1 MGLSETLA
9 KLRKIEEIPT
19 LPSVAAKVLEVANSE
34 NSTATDL
41 NRVISQDAALTTKT
55 LKLVN
60 SAYYGFPRTVTKIT
74 EAIVILGFN
83 AVKNL
88 ALSISICEFFNK
100 AGQDFNRRKLWLHSV
115 GVAATTSLIAR
126 RLRLPGDNEEIFIA
140 GLLHD
145 IGLIIE
151 DQFLHEE
158 FTECLNLV
166 RVEGI
171 PIEQAEKEILGMDHA
186 SIGKKVLQSWKLP
199 GHLGKTI
206 GFHHEPQYSY
216 ADTKRD
222 TAIIYLS
229 DLICKLKRIGFDGDT
244 VIPKLRS
251 EAFKTLG
258 FKKEDIKEIA
268 KDVDEEL
275 KKAEDF
281 IKLIEH

>member
-88 ALSISICEFFNK
+88 ALSVSVCEFFNK
-100 AGQDFNRRKLWLHSV
+100 ADDNFDRRKLWLHSV
-115 GVAATTSLIAR
+115 GVAVTTGLIAKK
-126 RLRLPGDNEEIFIA
+126 LNIPGDNEEAFIA

-145 IGLIIE
+145 IGIIIE
-151 DQFLHEE
+151 DQFLHDE
-158 FTECLNLV
+158 FIESLKV
-166 RVEGI
+166 AKEKDI
-171 PIEQAEKEILGMDHA
+171 PIEHAEKEVLGMDHA
-186 SIGKKVLQSWKLP
+186 SIGKKILQSWKLP
-199 GHLGKTI
+199 GNLSKII
-206 GFHHEPQYSY
+206 GFHHEPQYAY

-222 TAIIYLS
+222 TAIIYIA
-229 DLICKLKRIGFDGDT
+229 DLICKLKKIGFDGDT
-244 VIPKLRS
+244 VIPKLRV
-251 EAFKTLG
+251 EAFKALG
-258 FKKEDIKEIA
+258 LKKEDIKEIA

-281 IKLIEH
+281 INLIEN